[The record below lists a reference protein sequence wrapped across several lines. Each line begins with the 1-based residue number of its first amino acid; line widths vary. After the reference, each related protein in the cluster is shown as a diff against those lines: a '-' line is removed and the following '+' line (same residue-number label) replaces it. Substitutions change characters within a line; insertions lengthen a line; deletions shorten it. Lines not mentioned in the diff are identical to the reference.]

1 MDYLSE
7 EGLSTYDAQIKGYV
21 NAQMAQRSEIPS
33 SQMAVIN
40 DIDTNVDTILSNYV
54 TKTDLQSA
62 LANIG
67 GGEVITIHT
76 TNASGNAHVEC
87 KSGDT
92 VIDTNLAD
100 GDTVTIPFGVE
111 YSIAAY
117 DSNGSPIAESTTV
130 AAKMSS
136 SFTADLTDISVD
148 LGLPSGNIWA
158 KCNIGANTP
167 YQAGLYFSWGNTTGY
182 ASGYNF
188 SSANYSSSAGGALTA
203 SFNSGDPKYDAA
215 AAIMGGDW
223 RMPTKTEFEELIN
236 NCTWTWDSTN
246 KGYTVTG
253 SNGKSIFIPASG
265 YYSGTSLYD
274 SGTSGDCWS
283 TAYNSSSYAYYMY
296 FDSSSESMS
305 NDYYRYYGRSVRAVM
320 NSPF

>member
-21 NAQMAQRSEIPS
+21 NAQMAQRSEIPA

-40 DIDTNVDTILSNYV
+40 DIDTNVDIILSNYV
-54 TKTDLQSA
+54 TKTDLQNA
-62 LANIG
+62 LSNIG

-92 VIDTNLAD
+92 VIDANLAE

-111 YSIAAY
+111 YSIIGY
-117 DSNGSPIAESTTV
+117 DENELATKKITAV
-130 AAKMSS
+130 AAKMSNNY
-136 SFTADLTDISVD
+136 SFDLAVTGID
-148 LGLPSGNIWA
+148 LGLPSGNVWA
-158 KCNIGANTP
+158 LNNVGASTP
-167 YQAGLYFSWGNTTGY
+167 YQAGLYFSWGNTTGH
-182 ASGYNF
+182 ASGYDF
-188 SSANYSSSAGGALTA
+188 SNSNYSSSAGGKLTA
-203 SFNSGDPKYDAA
+203 SFDSGDPTYDAA

-253 SNGKSIFIPASG
+253 SNGKSIFLPAAG
-265 YYSGTSLYD
+265 YYSGTSLSY
-274 SGTSGDCWS
+274 SGTYGYYWS
-283 TAYNSSSYAYYMY
+283 STYGSSSSAYYLY
-296 FDSSSESMS
+296 FGSSSKDVS
-305 NDYYRYYGRSVRAVM
+305 YVYRNYGRSVRAVRTQA
-320 NSPF
+320 S

>member
-21 NAQMAQRSEIPS
+21 NAQMAQRSEIPA

-40 DIDTNVDTILSNYV
+40 DIDTNVDTMLSNYV
-54 TKTDLQSA
+54 TKTDLQNA

-76 TNASGNAHVEC
+76 TNASGNAHVEI

-92 VIDTNLAD
+92 VIDANVGD

-111 YSIAAY
+111 YSIVAY
-117 DSNGSPIAESTTV
+117 DSNGSPIAGSTAV

-158 KCNIGANTP
+158 KCNIGASTP

-182 ASGYNF
+182 ASGYDF
-188 SSANYSSSAGGALTA
+188 SSANYNASAGGALTA
-203 SFNSGDPKYDAA
+203 SFTSGNPTYDAA

-246 KGYTVTG
+246 KGYTVKGPNNNT
-253 SNGKSIFIPASG
+253 IFLYAAG
-265 YYSGTSLYD
+265 YYSGTTLDS
-274 SGTSGDCWS
+274 SGTSGIYWS
-283 TAYNSSSYAYYMY
+283 TTYYGSSSAYYLNFNSSSK
-296 FDSSSESMS
+296 DV
-305 NDYYRYYGRSVRAVM
+305 NGDGRVCGLPIRAVR
-320 NSPF
+320 SPQS

>member
-1 MDYLSE
+1 ME
-7 EGLSTYDAQIKGYV
+7 EIITKNNLDTYTAGLKNKLNSLGAAI
-21 NAQMAQRSEIPS
+21 NS
-33 SQMAVIN
+33 SSLESKIDIIDQN
-40 DIDTNVDTILSNYV
+40 IDTIMLNYV
-54 TKTDLQSA
+54 TKTDLQNA

-67 GGEVITIHT
+67 GGEVVTIHT

-92 VIDTNLAD
+92 VIAANLAD

-111 YSIAAY
+111 YNIIGY
-117 DSNGSPIAESTTV
+117 DDNELATKKITAV

-136 SFTADLTDISVD
+136 SYSFDLAVTGID

-158 KCNIGANTP
+158 INNVGASTP

-182 ASGYNF
+182 ASGYDF
-188 SSANYSSSAGGALTA
+188 SSSNYSSSTDDALTA
-203 SFNSGDPKYDAA
+203 SFDSGDPKYDAA

-253 SNGKSIFIPASG
+253 SNSKSIFIPASG
-265 YYSGTSLYD
+265 YYSGTTFYS
-274 SGTSGDCWS
+274 SGAGGRYWS
-283 TAYNSSSYAYYMY
+283 TTCN
-296 FDSSSESMS
+296 DSSSAYYLSFSSSSCGMS
-305 NDYYRYYGRSVRAVM
+305 DSGRYYGRSIRAVRTPQ
-320 NSPF
+320 S